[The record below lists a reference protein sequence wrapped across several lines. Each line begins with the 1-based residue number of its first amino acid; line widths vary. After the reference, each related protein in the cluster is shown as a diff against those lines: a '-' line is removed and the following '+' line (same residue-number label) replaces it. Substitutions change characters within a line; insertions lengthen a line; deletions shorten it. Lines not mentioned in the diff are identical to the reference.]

1 MAEEM
6 EIHLPFTD
14 RTERDAIILLLQVVH
29 DKIESM
35 DAKLTQHIH
44 DETLTLAEEIAH
56 LMNKSFPQGDPEG
69 HRAYHEASIKRAEA
83 NAEFWSKMR
92 FEISKW
98 GLIGFSGWFIGMV
111 AVSVWKNYF
120 GLK

>member
-6 EIHLPFTD
+6 EVHPAFD
-14 RTERDAIILLLQVVH
+14 RRVEHDATILLLRVVH
-29 DKIESM
+29 DKIEKM
-35 DAKLTQHIH
+35 DEKLTAHIT
-44 DETLTLAEEIAH
+44 DETLTLAAEIAH

-98 GLIGFSGWFIGMV
+98 GLIGFSGWFIGMI
-111 AVSVWKNYF
+111 AVSVWKANF
-120 GLK
+120 GK

>member
-6 EIHLPFTD
+6 EIHQPFTD

-35 DAKLTQHIH
+35 DEKLSNHIN
-44 DETLTLAEEIAH
+44 DEPLTLAEEIAK

-69 HRAYHEASIKRAEA
+69 HRAYHEASIKAAGDR
-83 NAEFWSKMR
+83 AEFWKQMR
-92 FEISKW
+92 MEISKW
-98 GLIGFSGWFIGMV
+98 GLIGMLGWGITLI
-111 AVSVWKNYF
+111 WKR
-120 GLK
+120 LVIQ

>member
-6 EIHLPFTD
+6 EIHQPFTD

-35 DAKLTQHIH
+35 DEKLSNHIN
-44 DETLTLAEEIAH
+44 DEPLTLAEEIAK

-69 HRAYHEASIKRAEA
+69 HRAYHEDSIKRAEA

-98 GLIGFSGWFIGMV
+98 GLIGFLGWFIGMV
-111 AVSVWKNYF
+111 AVSVWKTNF
-120 GLK
+120 RG

>member
-6 EIHLPFTD
+6 EVHPAFD
-14 RTERDAIILLLQVVH
+14 RRMEHDATILLLRVVH
-29 DKIESM
+29 DKIEAM
-35 DAKLTQHIH
+35 DEKLTAHIT
-44 DETLTLAEEIAH
+44 DETLTLAAEIAH

-92 FEISKW
+92 DEIMTKGIL
-98 GLIGFSGWFIGMV
+98 GLLALAAVWIWAGFLRGP
-111 AVSVWKNYF
+111 K
-120 GLK
+120 